1 MTHAAVGTVPDD
13 AVAPRLV
20 IRNVHPGT
28 PPERVAAA
36 MAAVSALMAEEQ
48 ALTTAKEQPTGTWKD
63 KSPWVRAALLESVS
77 GGDLRWRPGPW
88 TWGT

>member
-1 MTHAAVGTVPDD
+1 MNQAAAGAGLDD
-13 AVAPRLV
+13 AAAPHLV
-20 IRNVHPGT
+20 IRHVHPGT

-36 MAAVSALMAEEQ
+36 LASISALLAEEQ
-48 ALTTAKEQPTGTWKD
+48 AQATGQATGTWKD

>member
-1 MTHAAVGTVPDD
+1 MDD
-13 AVAPRLV
+13 AAAPHLV
-20 IRNVHPGT
+20 IRDVLPGT
-28 PPERVAAA
+28 PPERIAAT
-36 MAAVSALMAEEQ
+36 MASISALLAEEQ
-48 ALTTAKEQPTGTWKD
+48 AQATGQATQTWKD